1 MFGVFFHQK
10 KKKEKEKEQ
19 NRTINTVLKLLFKCL
34 KNERKKREEKE
45 NFN

>member
-10 KKKEKEKEQ
+10 KKEKEEQ